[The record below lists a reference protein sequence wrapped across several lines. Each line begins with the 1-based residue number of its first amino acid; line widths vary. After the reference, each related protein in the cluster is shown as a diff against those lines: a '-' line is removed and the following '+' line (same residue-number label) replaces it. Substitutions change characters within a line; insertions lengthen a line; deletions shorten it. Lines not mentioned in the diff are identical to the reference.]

1 MPSEEA
7 KQDEQSKSKQ
17 VQADS
22 SRQLFAEKVSFDL
35 DLDLDR
41 SRIALLPGQVD
52 RIWKRRG
59 ISSGSKPIMPVGST
73 RQQKRKAKGHHKAQS
88 ISQREQF

>member
-1 MPSEEA
+1 MPYKEA

-22 SRQLFAEKVSFDL
+22 SRQLFAEKGCF

-59 ISSGSKPIMPVGST
+59 ISSVEVNRSC
-73 RQQKRKAKGHHKAQS
+73 Q
-88 ISQREQF
+88 

>member
-1 MPSEEA
+1 MPYEEA

-22 SRQLFAEKVSFDL
+22 SRQLFAEKGSF
-35 DLDLDR
+35 DLDR

-59 ISSGSKPIMPVGST
+59 ISSVEVNRSC
-73 RQQKRKAKGHHKAQS
+73 Q
-88 ISQREQF
+88 

>member
-1 MPSEEA
+1 MCGFGRYPIPLVCLPRKTRMPYKEA

-22 SRQLFAEKVSFDL
+22 SRQLFAEKGCF

-59 ISSGSKPIMPVGST
+59 ISSVEVNRSC
-73 RQQKRKAKGHHKAQS
+73 Q
-88 ISQREQF
+88 